1 MALWRF
7 FDYRTDDWPPRNPIQ
22 EWYGKQDLAVQAE
35 FDATVAVLVA
45 TEDWEK
51 AKEFK
56 ILTRNHAGLA
66 ELRFSV
72 ITTKGKKKIIRRF
85 RPLGIWHKETKEFIF
100 LAGCEKAQGLYDPQ
114 NVFELALDYKA
125 KIEGGRGE
133 ICEHY

>member
-1 MALWRF
+1 MIA
-7 FDYRTDDWPPRNPIQ
+7 
-22 EWYGKQDLAVQAE
+22 
-35 FDATVAVLVA
+35 A

-56 ILTRNHAGLA
+56 VLKRNHVGLA

-72 ITTKGKKKIIRRF
+72 KTKKRGKEKIRRF

-100 LAGCEKAQGLYDPQ
+100 LVGCEKAQGLYDPQ
-114 NVFELALDYKA
+114 NVFELALSYKA